1 MTAQQ
6 KIELKRS
13 EIRQRL
19 GAIAEFEGEA
29 LTEAVAS
36 ERDGLMTELRSSE
49 SQLQAAIAVRGH
61 GDAGGVGSRAAR
73 RWRRGRISRP
83 G

>member
-19 GAIAEFEGEA
+19 GAIAELQGEA
-29 LTEAVAS
+29 VTDDIS
-36 ERDGLMTELRSSE
+36 
-49 SQLQAAIAVRGH
+49 VR
-61 GDAGGVGSRAAR
+61 AGRAY
-73 RWRRGRISRP
+73 GRAP
-83 G
+83 EQ